1 MLCTLDKAI
10 WLDRY
15 VRMYIN
21 IYIYIHG
28 LYFDGSYLLIQFWDF
43 LIQAIHSVIQ

>member
-1 MLCTLDKAI
+1 MLGTLDKAI

-21 IYIYIHG
+21 MYIYIYIDYI
-28 LYFDGSYLLIQFWDF
+28 LTDLTC
-43 LIQAIHSVIQ
+43 